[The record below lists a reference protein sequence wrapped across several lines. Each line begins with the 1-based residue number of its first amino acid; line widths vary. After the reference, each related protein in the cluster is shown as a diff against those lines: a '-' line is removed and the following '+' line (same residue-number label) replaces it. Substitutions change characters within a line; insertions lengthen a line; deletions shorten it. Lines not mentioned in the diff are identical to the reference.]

1 MSKGA
6 EVGGGDLGY
15 RGRQLSCGSVE
26 SVCFVLAAISNIL
39 QEKEATEDVAEDPKY
54 ESLVL
59 KTLKEIEA
67 VVDSSDTEPFKI
79 DPNLISDD
87 ISDKEFFT
95 SGIVSIKSLQPL
107 VEDTEDEIGVS
118 AAVGSNIQEKNEE
131 FKEEN
136 DQSETESVLLLTET
150 EDDND
155 NLASSKS
162 KTSESTDEKLQVKSP
177 EKALQQVG
185 SKMERS
191 SSRLKSVVV
200 KPSKKEDKLKENSK
214 MLVSETDQSAS
225 ETEYNPSESTLECT
239 DHSAISTEG
248 VSLTETAASEIS
260 ESEVSRS
267 EVFSSEGEITV
278 VHLGNSRK
286 LIAESETD
294 NDTVT
299 DSLYDG
305 KHSKD
310 KHHHRSSQKE
320 TTKQKK
326 KETGNQDGDTAENK
340 VAKISEK
347 KRHSKGSNNSVNSKN
362 TSPKEITPGKHKGKQ
377 RHSRPSNGS
386 IDSQS
391 TTLEGSELDKTER
404 YVDGLPYKS
413 PYKGIKTPNKS
424 NEGDDNELKNKRKGS
439 KSSEKKKRKSA
450 ATDEATA
457 SMKKSNEEKF
467 VVKALKK
474 TPRKSSQDNNSA
486 LNKSSEKEN
495 GINHRS
501 ATKSPGTKS
510 ADKDLSVDQKEK
522 SCSKAAAVEMEHVAN
537 LESDFENEIAVIE
550 DNTDIHMLDSHAED
564 STTPKKKTG
573 RLTPQ
578 KMFEILNDVKHMTTV
593 SDGEKDSDSKYTKN
607 ESCDEKESD
616 LCIEIASESEDNREI
631 ENELKEIFSDS
642 KSPQGLHTTENLGE
656 CTHKLRSSVINK
668 STEGKQATSSL
679 QKISDSVFK
688 LSENS
693 EVGSDKNESLVSVID
708 LVSEFEE
715 QEDNDD
721 KDKILERQNSLS
733 QIENTEMLDMSP
745 RRKSPRKSSINDKSS
760 VRSPAKQ
767 SPANDKKHDLGLL
780 KERNSPESDNLD
792 IVSPSSKKKSLNLRK
807 VLSPEGDRFD
817 ETRRDDKTD
826 SGSDVEIVQNADK
839 SMSRQKS
846 PEKFRSADK
855 VLTPKQKPP
864 KSPSARIDGSDNNDT
879 NLTNRSAVET
889 SPVDDKK
896 YNLRSPK
903 VRNSSSGIDDDHD
916 TVITQSPKRKSLV
929 SAEKHS
935 HSPTRK
941 SPKIPAPS
949 LEDGEKNDK
958 TCSKELGTES
968 PASSKKY
975 NLRSPDIGDKF
986 DVVIPSSHRKSLN
999 SLKTGSLEEK
1009 ESEKSKDTQSDSD
1022 IDIVPNLSEHLKS
1035 PHVPVISNDKANKK
1049 ETRRSVR
1056 CKQSVSYKE
1065 SESDVSGPSPR
1076 KKSRSSSDQD
1086 HDVFDFHSET
1096 DQSDREEVKLRK
1108 SAHKAKADEQEP
1120 DKLESK
1126 RKVSRRSVL
1135 TASQSETAA
1144 VLEKAEAERLAS
1156 VTGRHS
1162 STDQKEQVK
1171 EHSRTPSKSPTK
1183 IESPKNKAAKPKES
1197 KSSKL
1202 SSPKEKVTYTGRP
1215 KRKSVAY
1222 TGLKPD
1228 DLEQELLEENKSPPR
1243 RRSERKVSAST
1254 SKKPVQKKIEEV
1266 RKSSRKRRLSSE
1278 LSKSESES
1286 IIDDTEDSEI
1296 SFPTSKKVIVFIII
1310 ISPATG

>member
-721 KDKILERQNSLS
+721 KDKILERQILYH
-733 QIENTEMLDMSP
+733 
-745 RRKSPRKSSINDKSS
+745 R
-760 VRSPAKQ
+760 
-767 SPANDKKHDLGLL
+767 L
-780 KERNSPESDNLD
+780 K
-792 IVSPSSKKKSLNLRK
+792 ILRC
-807 VLSPEGDRFD
+807 L
-817 ETRRDDKTD
+817 
-826 SGSDVEIVQNADK
+826 I
-839 SMSRQKS
+839 
-846 PEKFRSADK
+846 
-855 VLTPKQKPP
+855 
-864 KSPSARIDGSDNNDT
+864 
-879 NLTNRSAVET
+879 
-889 SPVDDKK
+889 
-896 YNLRSPK
+896 
-903 VRNSSSGIDDDHD
+903 
-916 TVITQSPKRKSLV
+916 
-929 SAEKHS
+929 
-935 HSPTRK
+935 
-941 SPKIPAPS
+941 
-949 LEDGEKNDK
+949 
-958 TCSKELGTES
+958 
-968 PASSKKY
+968 
-975 NLRSPDIGDKF
+975 
-986 DVVIPSSHRKSLN
+986 
-999 SLKTGSLEEK
+999 
-1009 ESEKSKDTQSDSD
+1009 
-1022 IDIVPNLSEHLKS
+1022 
-1035 PHVPVISNDKANKK
+1035 
-1049 ETRRSVR
+1049 
-1056 CKQSVSYKE
+1056 
-1065 SESDVSGPSPR
+1065 
-1076 KKSRSSSDQD
+1076 
-1086 HDVFDFHSET
+1086 
-1096 DQSDREEVKLRK
+1096 
-1108 SAHKAKADEQEP
+1108 
-1120 DKLESK
+1120 
-1126 RKVSRRSVL
+1126 
-1135 TASQSETAA
+1135 
-1144 VLEKAEAERLAS
+1144 
-1156 VTGRHS
+1156 
-1162 STDQKEQVK
+1162 
-1171 EHSRTPSKSPTK
+1171 
-1183 IESPKNKAAKPKES
+1183 
-1197 KSSKL
+1197 
-1202 SSPKEKVTYTGRP
+1202 
-1215 KRKSVAY
+1215 
-1222 TGLKPD
+1222 
-1228 DLEQELLEENKSPPR
+1228 
-1243 RRSERKVSAST
+1243 
-1254 SKKPVQKKIEEV
+1254 
-1266 RKSSRKRRLSSE
+1266 
-1278 LSKSESES
+1278 
-1286 IIDDTEDSEI
+1286 
-1296 SFPTSKKVIVFIII
+1296 
-1310 ISPATG
+1310 